1 MGKASPYC
9 TKAQFGS
16 FPLCAGRSRGIV
28 QGATW
33 PAEPHSSRV
42 HRSTP
47 AHPPVAALLPL
58 GGALGWLPAV
68 APMVQQGQPGTV
80 GREGDKSVEAVP
92 RPWLTFNLV
101 QLHRGGHK
109 IKPRSAEY
117 PIRGLAYSPPRRPSE
132 IPASGG
138 FRFVGQRIQFR
149 DYLAIFSIASIC
161 ISKTRQSTLRGSF
174 RSDLR
179 GPGASLNR
187 IAQPIGNRAHWV
199 ASIRLDSRF
208 DVIYV
213 VSHAPA
219 RNDAFSTHQHGP
231 AGRARRPKERP

>member
-1 MGKASPYC
+1 MPDGAGASFRGQKGQQEPFAAAFVVLPYPSP
-9 TKAQFGS
+9 G
-16 FPLCAGRSRGIV
+16 RGITASRWRFGMV
-28 QGATW
+28 SRCSAYGA
-33 PAEPHSSRV
+33 
-42 HRSTP
+42 
-47 AHPPVAALLPL
+47 
-58 GGALGWLPAV
+58 
-68 APMVQQGQPGTV
+68 QGQPGTV

-109 IKPRSAEY
+109 IEPRSAEY
-117 PIRGLAYSPPRRPSE
+117 PIRGLTYSPPRRPSE

-231 AGRARRPKERP
+231 AARARRPKERP